1 MRHQYRK
8 PPILEATFDCHF
20 EPSETWSLASPA
32 SLFERLKPDYP
43 AEPTIVSAGNLEIK
57 TQEGAL
63 SPSFTALPQVQRYQ
77 FTSLDRVHLVRVGR
91 DALSVHEMAPYPG
104 WEVFRTRIIQALI
117 AYIETAKPT
126 GVRRISLRYVNQI
139 SLGTE
144 PIELSHYFTIPFETP
159 EGLDFTVAS
168 FFLRFEAV
176 RPDGIKLIQSF
187 ASLPGEIASV
197 ILDLD
202 LIRELPDIPAEL
214 VPGVIREVDLL
225 RDIEREAFESA
236 ITDKLREIFDA
247 DVTL

>member
-1 MRHQYRK
+1 MK
-8 PPILEATFDCHF
+8 PPILEAVFDCHF

-57 TQEGAL
+57 AEEGAL
-63 SPSFTALPQVQRYQ
+63 TPSFTVLPQAQRYQ

-104 WEVFRTRIIQALI
+104 WEVFRARIIQALT
-117 AYIETAKPT
+117 AYIETAKPAT
-126 GVRRISLRYVNQI
+126 VGRVSLRYVNKI
-139 SLGTE
+139 EMDTGIIE
-144 PIELSHYFTIPFETP
+144 PSDYFTIPFETP
-159 EGLDFTVAS
+159 EGLDFTVGS
-168 FFLRFEAV
+168 FFLRFEAA

-187 ASLPGEIASV
+187 ASLPGEAASV

-202 LIRELPDIPAEL
+202 LIRESPDISSGLASS
-214 VPGVIREVDLL
+214 VIREVDLL

-247 DVTL
+247 EPTV